1 MLNVKGKYPCVRCW
15 DELKRVIT
23 VQKMEIFIKDFFS
36 KPDQIR
42 KKLPMWSHLLK
53 KSLMGNLI
61 FLYSAW
67 RLHCASFEWLLM
79 VNDVIKSRWRSSV
92 KKRIKTLTSPAGE
105 AFVVTTEINMSAQ
118 IRLRSSGS

>member
-1 MLNVKGKYPCVRCW
+1 
-15 DELKRVIT
+15 
-23 VQKMEIFIKDFFS
+23 
-36 KPDQIR
+36 
-42 KKLPMWSHLLK
+42 MWSHLLK
-53 KSLMGNLI
+53 KYLMGNFI

-67 RLHCASFEWLLM
+67 RLNCASFEWLLM

-118 IRLRSSGS
+118 INMSAVNSTDPAEKFFGQTRQRCGGGFYINTVNVMTVAKKQVLYKLLKL